1 MIPIGYLAKRIQR
14 RPDWLTSDRVL
25 DVYSV
30 SACVS
35 GDFADYIPYW
45 RHNGYWLF
53 DSPEII
59 IQLSVDHSIDLKD
72 SSLFYYEA
80 YDQEYNESQNLW
92 RSFRP
97 EDSLP
102 TNVMVPNQKVLEGY
116 DVVTYFSG
124 CSPECSPLSCNSLA
138 DKIITNQHCL
148 LTSLQEAISLLT
160 SGKFADSEPGPYR
173 IIAVYS
179 VDWP

>member
-1 MIPIGYLAKRIQR
+1 MIPIGYLAKRIQQ
-14 RPDWLTSDRVL
+14 RPDWLKSDRIL

-30 SACVS
+30 SNHVS
-35 GDFADYIPYW
+35 RDFDDYIPYW
-45 RHNGYWLF
+45 KHNGYWLF

-59 IQLSVDHSIDLKD
+59 IQLSVNHSIDLKG

-80 YDQEYNESQNLW
+80 YDQEYDSSQALW
-92 RSFRP
+92 RSVRP

-102 TNVMVPNQKVLEGY
+102 TNVMVPKQKVLEGY
-116 DVVTYFSG
+116 DVATYSTG
-124 CSPECSPLSCNSLA
+124 ACPECSPLSCNALA
-138 DKIITNQHCL
+138 DELITNQHCL
-148 LTSLQEAISLLT
+148 LPSFQEAISLLT
-160 SGKFADSEPGPYR
+160 SGMFAHAEPGPYR